1 MYKSFVILMLFVSKA
16 LNCWSQHPLK
26 HWMDAIE
33 TRYSLKDPSVDYTLT
48 VDPEDFSSFTVE
60 MNIRN
65 IPDTFK
71 VAMVTHPE
79 YDDRYWK
86 YVKDFTVK
94 AKNGGGKV
102 VRQDS
107 SLWKITTNGKEAVLR
122 YRIHLPVVNGI
133 RSSWKAYLTPTGGLV
148 GGPHSF
154 MYVVGATLI
163 PSHLTFNIPND
174 WEIVTGLQ
182 STSDPKTF
190 FASSVFSLTDAPVAI
205 GKLKN
210 WSFTVDNTPHRVTYW
225 PLPDAKP
232 FDTTALVSS
241 IEKLVRQAYLL
252 FGKLPY
258 RDFHFMLQDG
268 AVGSLEHNNS
278 VTVGA
283 PSSNL
288 ANGVNDILSE
298 IAHEYFHTWNLVRIH
313 PAEYTDVSY
322 KAPVLS
328 KGLWF
333 SEGLTIFYADLLLR
347 RAGFRVFDSTR
358 LFHLE
363 NLIRRYSS
371 NPGYQKFSA
380 EKISE
385 ASYGPIGMLGD
396 YSAST
401 HLQGEVLGA
410 LLDLVIRDATN
421 GSKTMDD
428 AMKRMLERFS
438 GEKGFA
444 SKDIEQTMKDVCG
457 CNVQQFFQDYVF
469 GNKQIDFSK
478 YLKLM
483 GLQYSME
490 WKDVLSNDQKPLP
503 DLRAFVYL
511 VPDEYTWRIG
521 LSSPTVAWAK
531 AGLHTGDIVKTVNG
545 KVISS
550 FMDFRNIQRSA
561 KIGDTIVVEVER
573 PTGTKKIDV
582 LITGYQQPVV
592 QITQMQTRTE
602 KQERLFEEWVEGR

>member
-1 MYKSFVILMLFVSKA
+1 MYKSMVLVAVFVFKVV
-16 LNCWSQHPLK
+16 NCLAQHPLK

-33 TRYSLKDPSVDYTLT
+33 TRYSMKDPSVDYRLT
-48 VDPEDFSSFTVE
+48 VDPADFSSFTVE
-60 MNIRN
+60 MKIRN

-86 YVKDFTVK
+86 YVKEFSAK
-94 AKNGGGKV
+94 ANNGNGKV
-102 VRQDS
+102 IREDS
-107 SLWKITTNGKEAVLR
+107 TLWKIVTNGREAILH

-163 PSHLTFNIPND
+163 PSHVTFDIPKD
-174 WEIVTGLQ
+174 WEIATGLQ

-190 FASSVFSLTDAPVAI
+190 FAPSVFYLVDAPVSI
-205 GKLKN
+205 GKFKS
-210 WSFTVDNTPHRVTYW
+210 WSFIVDNTPHRVTYW

-232 FDTTALVSS
+232 FDTITLVSS
-241 IEKLVRQAYLL
+241 IEKLVKQALAL

-258 RDFHFMLQDG
+258 REFIFMVQDG

-278 VTVGA
+278 ATVGA

-288 ANGVNDILSE
+288 ANGVEDILSE
-298 IAHEYFHTWNLVRIH
+298 IAHEYLHTWNLVRIH
-313 PAEYTDVSY
+313 PVEYTDVSY

-363 NLIRRYSS
+363 NLIRRYSI
-371 NPGYQKFSA
+371 NPAYLRFSA

-385 ASYGPIGMLGD
+385 ASYGPTDMLGD

-410 LLDLVIRDATN
+410 LLDFIIRDATN
-421 GSKTMDD
+421 GRRTMDD
-428 AMKRMLERFS
+428 AMRKMLERFG
-438 GEKGFA
+438 GEKGFT
-444 SKDIEQTMKDVCG
+444 SKDIERTMNDVCG
-457 CNVQQFFQDYVF
+457 CDVRQFFQDYVF
-469 GNKQIDFSK
+469 GNKQIDFSR
-478 YLKLM
+478 YLRLL
-483 GLQYSME
+483 GLQYTIE
-490 WKDVLSNDQKPLP
+490 WKDVLSNDQKPVP
-503 DLRAFVYL
+503 DLRAFVYQE
-511 VPDEYTWRIG
+511 PDEKMWRIG

-545 KVISS
+545 KVITS
-550 FMDFRNIQRSA
+550 FMDFRNIQRTA

-573 PTGTKKIDV
+573 SAGTKTIGV

-592 QITQMQTRTE
+592 QITRAQARTE
-602 KQERLFEEWVEGR
+602 KQTRLFEQWVQGK